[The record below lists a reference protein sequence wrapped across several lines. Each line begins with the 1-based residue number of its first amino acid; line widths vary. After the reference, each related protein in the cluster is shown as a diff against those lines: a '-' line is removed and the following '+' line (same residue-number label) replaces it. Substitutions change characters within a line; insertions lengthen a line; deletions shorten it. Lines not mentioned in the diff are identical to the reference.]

1 MMEPFGWLF
10 FLPRGI
16 EQGHR
21 PQDSAAGAIASRVS
35 HRALEVAKPE
45 SGTPVQTRHRAGAGA
60 PLLEASVPR
69 GTAPQLRGEKSLR
82 APLLEPLVPVAALDA
97 TRRGE
102 PFAILPP
109 TETPVSA
116 PPAIDMVTSTT
127 YSSGEL
133 LSSFSRHPTGLLQPM
148 PHLAMQPSAPMPSDQ
163 TQKRSPL
170 LCGYPSK
177 KCWSWRVE
185 KRNGE
190 LHKFCEYHRQKANTN
205 QRRMEQRRKQ
215 GRSASPRAKS
225 SSGSRRPHK
234 VAADVKREIVLKV
247 ERIPK
252 AMTHPKAVVVTP
264 ALNAGS
270 PRGIDCFAVGMDDA
284 AMFSWMDAEL
294 DIGIGMD
301 AAVDYMMVDTP
312 VIDMEPSDTP
322 VDLFEEDL
330 FFLEHFIDEISHSA
344 V

>member
-1 MMEPFGWLF
+1 M
-10 FLPRGI
+10 
-16 EQGHR
+16 
-21 PQDSAAGAIASRVS
+21 VS
-35 HRALEVAKPE
+35 
-45 SGTPVQTRHRAGAGA
+45 
-60 PLLEASVPR
+60 
-69 GTAPQLRGEKSLR
+69 
-82 APLLEPLVPVAALDA
+82 
-97 TRRGE
+97 
-102 PFAILPP
+102 
-109 TETPVSA
+109 
-116 PPAIDMVTSTT
+116 STT

-133 LSSFSRHPTGLLQPM
+133 LSSFARHPAVAPPAGLLQPM
-148 PHLAMQPSAPMPSDQ
+148 PPHVAHLAMPPAALVDAQ
-163 TQKRSPL
+163 QKRSPL

-225 SSGSRRPHK
+225 SGGSRRSHK
-234 VAADVKREIVLKV
+234 VAADAKREVVKV
-247 ERIPK
+247 ERPVAIPK
-252 AMTHPKAVVVTP
+252 SITHPKAVAVVVNTS
-264 ALNAGS
+264 GS
-270 PRGIDCFAVGMDDA
+270 PRGIDCFGSGSAVMDDA

-301 AAVDYMMVDTP
+301 AAVDYMMMDTP

-330 FFLEHFIDEISHSA
+330 FFLEHFIDEISHS
-344 V
+344 VV

>member
-1 MMEPFGWLF
+1 
-10 FLPRGI
+10 
-16 EQGHR
+16 
-21 PQDSAAGAIASRVS
+21 
-35 HRALEVAKPE
+35 
-45 SGTPVQTRHRAGAGA
+45 
-60 PLLEASVPR
+60 
-69 GTAPQLRGEKSLR
+69 
-82 APLLEPLVPVAALDA
+82 
-97 TRRGE
+97 
-102 PFAILPP
+102 
-109 TETPVSA
+109 
-116 PPAIDMVTSTT
+116 MVTSTT

-133 LSSFSRHPTGLLQPM
+133 LSSFARHACTTSSTSMLQPM
-148 PHLAMQPSAPMPSDQ
+148 PSHVTHVAAMHPLRTMVDSHL
-163 TQKRSPL
+163 KRSPL

-215 GRSASPRAKS
+215 GRSASPRAKDS
-225 SSGSRRPHK
+225 NGTRRSLK
-234 VAADVKREIVLKV
+234 VSADLKREVVVKI
-247 ERIPK
+247 ERSVVIPK
-252 AMTHPKAVVVTP
+252 SITHPKAVVVMAP
-264 ALNAGS
+264 SPNAGS
-270 PRGIDCFAVGMDDA
+270 PRGIDCFGNGCAVMDEA

-301 AAVDYMMVDTP
+301 AAVDYMMVETP
-312 VIDMEPSDTP
+312 VIDMEPSSTP

>member
-1 MMEPFGWLF
+1 M
-10 FLPRGI
+10 
-16 EQGHR
+16 
-21 PQDSAAGAIASRVS
+21 VS
-35 HRALEVAKPE
+35 
-45 SGTPVQTRHRAGAGA
+45 T
-60 PLLEASVPR
+60 
-69 GTAPQLRGEKSLR
+69 
-82 APLLEPLVPVAALDA
+82 
-97 TRRGE
+97 
-102 PFAILPP
+102 
-109 TETPVSA
+109 
-116 PPAIDMVTSTT
+116 TT

-133 LSSFSRHPTGLLQPM
+133 LSSFARQPTNMLQPM
-148 PHLAMQPSAPMPSDQ
+148 PPHVAHMAMPMVDAQ
-163 TQKRSPL
+163 QKRSPL

-215 GRSASPRAKS
+215 GRSASPRTKNS
-225 SSGSRRPHK
+225 SRRSHK
-234 VAADVKREIVLKV
+234 VSDVKKEIVVKS
-247 ERIPK
+247 ERATIPK
-252 AMTHPKAVVVTP
+252 SITHPKAVVVPIAT
-264 ALNAGS
+264 NGS
-270 PRGIDCFAVGMDDA
+270 PRGIDGFNTTAVMDDA

-330 FFLEHFIDEISHSA
+330 FFLEHFIDEISHST

>member
-1 MMEPFGWLF
+1 M
-10 FLPRGI
+10 
-16 EQGHR
+16 
-21 PQDSAAGAIASRVS
+21 VS
-35 HRALEVAKPE
+35 
-45 SGTPVQTRHRAGAGA
+45 T
-60 PLLEASVPR
+60 
-69 GTAPQLRGEKSLR
+69 
-82 APLLEPLVPVAALDA
+82 
-97 TRRGE
+97 
-102 PFAILPP
+102 
-109 TETPVSA
+109 
-116 PPAIDMVTSTT
+116 TT

-133 LSSFSRHPTGLLQPM
+133 LSSFARHSAVPHPPAGMLQPM
-148 PHLAMQPSAPMPSDQ
+148 PPHVSHLAMQPAPAMLDPQ
-163 TQKRSPL
+163 QKRSPL

-215 GRSASPRAKS
+215 GRSASPRAKN
-225 SSGSRRPHK
+225 SGGARRSHK
-234 VAADVKREIVLKV
+234 VAADARKRSDVVVKM
-247 ERIPK
+247 ERPAAVPIPK
-252 AMTHPKAVVVTP
+252 AITHPKAVVVP
-264 ALNAGS
+264 VPNSGS
-270 PRGIDCFAVGMDDA
+270 PRGIDCFGSGSTVMDDA

>member
-1 MMEPFGWLF
+1 
-10 FLPRGI
+10 
-16 EQGHR
+16 
-21 PQDSAAGAIASRVS
+21 
-35 HRALEVAKPE
+35 
-45 SGTPVQTRHRAGAGA
+45 
-60 PLLEASVPR
+60 
-69 GTAPQLRGEKSLR
+69 
-82 APLLEPLVPVAALDA
+82 
-97 TRRGE
+97 
-102 PFAILPP
+102 
-109 TETPVSA
+109 
-116 PPAIDMVTSTT
+116 MVTSTT

-133 LSSFSRHPTGLLQPM
+133 LSSFARHPVAPAAGMLQPM
-148 PHLAMQPSAPMPSDQ
+148 PPHLTMQTTALVDTP
-163 TQKRSPL
+163 QKRSPL

-215 GRSASPRAKS
+215 GRSASPRSKN
-225 SSGSRRPHK
+225 SGSRRSHK
-234 VAADVKREIVLKV
+234 VTDVKREVIVKA
-247 ERIPK
+247 ERPAAIPK
-252 AMTHPKAVVVTP
+252 SITHPKAVAVP
-264 ALNAGS
+264 PPSFNNSGS
-270 PRGIDCFAVGMDDA
+270 PRGIDCFGSGSAVMDDA

-330 FFLEHFIDEISHSA
+330 FFLEHFIDEISHST

>member
-1 MMEPFGWLF
+1 
-10 FLPRGI
+10 
-16 EQGHR
+16 
-21 PQDSAAGAIASRVS
+21 
-35 HRALEVAKPE
+35 
-45 SGTPVQTRHRAGAGA
+45 
-60 PLLEASVPR
+60 
-69 GTAPQLRGEKSLR
+69 
-82 APLLEPLVPVAALDA
+82 
-97 TRRGE
+97 
-102 PFAILPP
+102 
-109 TETPVSA
+109 
-116 PPAIDMVTSTT
+116 MVISTT

-133 LSSFSRHPTGLLQPM
+133 LSSFARHSAIAPPAGMLQPM
-148 PHLAMQPSAPMPSDQ
+148 PPHVAHLSMQPPSVSMVDAQ
-163 TQKRSPL
+163 QKRSPL

-215 GRSASPRAKS
+215 GRSASPRAKNS
-225 SSGSRRPHK
+225 GGSRRSHK
-234 VAADVKREIVLKV
+234 VAADAKREVVIKA
-247 ERIPK
+247 ERPTAIPK
-252 AMTHPKAVVVTP
+252 SITHPKAVVVP
-264 ALNAGS
+264 PVLNNSGS
-270 PRGIDCFAVGMDDA
+270 PRGIDCFGNGSAVMDDA

-330 FFLEHFIDEISHSA
+330 FFLEHFIDEISNST

>member
-1 MMEPFGWLF
+1 
-10 FLPRGI
+10 
-16 EQGHR
+16 
-21 PQDSAAGAIASRVS
+21 
-35 HRALEVAKPE
+35 
-45 SGTPVQTRHRAGAGA
+45 
-60 PLLEASVPR
+60 
-69 GTAPQLRGEKSLR
+69 
-82 APLLEPLVPVAALDA
+82 
-97 TRRGE
+97 
-102 PFAILPP
+102 
-109 TETPVSA
+109 
-116 PPAIDMVTSTT
+116 MVTTTT

-133 LSSFSRHPTGLLQPM
+133 LSSFARHPAVAPPAGMLQTM
-148 PHLAMQPSAPMPSDQ
+148 PPHVAHLAMQSPPAAMVDPQ
-163 TQKRSPL
+163 QKRSPL

-177 KCWSWRVE
+177 KCYSWRVE

-215 GRSASPRAKS
+215 GRSASPRAKN
-225 SSGSRRPHK
+225 SGGARRSHK
-234 VAADVKREIVLKV
+234 VSADSNREVIVKLERPAATPQLI
-247 ERIPK
+247 
-252 AMTHPKAVVVTP
+252 THPKAVVVTS

-270 PRGIDCFAVGMDDA
+270 PRGIDCFGNGSAVMDDA

-330 FFLEHFIDEISHSA
+330 FFLEHFIDEILNSA

>member
-1 MMEPFGWLF
+1 
-10 FLPRGI
+10 
-16 EQGHR
+16 
-21 PQDSAAGAIASRVS
+21 
-35 HRALEVAKPE
+35 
-45 SGTPVQTRHRAGAGA
+45 
-60 PLLEASVPR
+60 
-69 GTAPQLRGEKSLR
+69 
-82 APLLEPLVPVAALDA
+82 
-97 TRRGE
+97 
-102 PFAILPP
+102 
-109 TETPVSA
+109 
-116 PPAIDMVTSTT
+116 MVTTTT

-133 LSSFSRHPTGLLQPM
+133 LSSFARHAAAPPAGMLQPLP
-148 PHLAMQPSAPMPSDQ
+148 PHLAMAPAAAMVPDPQ
-163 TQKRSPL
+163 QKRSPL

-225 SSGSRRPHK
+225 SGSRRSHK
-234 VAADVKREIVLKV
+234 VAADAKREVVVKA
-247 ERIPK
+247 ERPTAAAAAAAATAAIPR
-252 AMTHPKAVVVTP
+252 AITHPKAVVVAPP
-264 ALNAGS
+264 APNSGS
-270 PRGIDCFAVGMDDA
+270 PRGIDCFGTGSSSAVMDDA

-301 AAVDYMMVDTP
+301 AAVDYMMVDNH

-330 FFLEHFIDEISHSA
+330 FFLEHFIDEISHST

>member
-1 MMEPFGWLF
+1 MFT
-10 FLPRGI
+10 I
-16 EQGHR
+16 
-21 PQDSAAGAIASRVS
+21 
-35 HRALEVAKPE
+35 
-45 SGTPVQTRHRAGAGA
+45 
-60 PLLEASVPR
+60 
-69 GTAPQLRGEKSLR
+69 
-82 APLLEPLVPVAALDA
+82 
-97 TRRGE
+97 
-102 PFAILPP
+102 
-109 TETPVSA
+109 
-116 PPAIDMVTSTT
+116 TT

-133 LSSFSRHPTGLLQPM
+133 LSSFARHAAFTSPSDLLQSM
-148 PHLAMQPSAPMPSDQ
+148 PQHVTKLAMHPPSVTVDPQ
-163 TQKRSPL
+163 LKRSPL

-215 GRSASPRAKS
+215 GRSASPRAKD
-225 SSGSRRPHK
+225 SSGARRS
-234 VAADVKREIVLKV
+234 LKV
-247 ERIPK
+247 SADSKRD
-252 AMTHPKAVVVTP
+252 VVIKSR
-264 ALNAGS
+264 A
-270 PRGIDCFAVGMDDA
+270 PRGIDGFGNGSAVMDEA

-301 AAVDYMMVDTP
+301 YMMVDTP
-312 VIDMEPSDTP
+312 VIDVEPSDTP

>member
-1 MMEPFGWLF
+1 MAAVAACTGARTRGSDTKRVQLRQNS
-10 FLPRGI
+10 PRLTSPAYGSSLAS
-16 EQGHR
+16 GR
-21 PQDSAAGAIASRVS
+21 LLLCAKLSSGALGSGAICDFAS
-35 HRALEVAKPE
+35 EPKP
-45 SGTPVQTRHRAGAGA
+45 H
-60 PLLEASVPR
+60 
-69 GTAPQLRGEKSLR
+69 
-82 APLLEPLVPVAALDA
+82 
-97 TRRGE
+97 
-102 PFAILPP
+102 
-109 TETPVSA
+109 
-116 PPAIDMVTSTT
+116 PAMVTTTT

-133 LSSFSRHPTGLLQPM
+133 LSSFARHSLQPM
-148 PHLAMQPSAPMPSDQ
+148 PSHVSHMAIQPAPVLLDPQ
-163 TQKRSPL
+163 QKRSPL

-215 GRSASPRAKS
+215 GRSASPRAKN
-225 SSGSRRPHK
+225 SGGARRSHK
-234 VAADVKREIVLKV
+234 VAADAKRDVVVKL
-247 ERIPK
+247 ERPAPVSK
-252 AMTHPKAVVVTP
+252 AITHPKAVVVP
-264 ALNAGS
+264 VSNSGS
-270 PRGIDCFAVGMDDA
+270 PRGIDCFGNGRVVMDDA

>member
-1 MMEPFGWLF
+1 
-10 FLPRGI
+10 
-16 EQGHR
+16 
-21 PQDSAAGAIASRVS
+21 
-35 HRALEVAKPE
+35 
-45 SGTPVQTRHRAGAGA
+45 
-60 PLLEASVPR
+60 
-69 GTAPQLRGEKSLR
+69 
-82 APLLEPLVPVAALDA
+82 
-97 TRRGE
+97 
-102 PFAILPP
+102 
-109 TETPVSA
+109 
-116 PPAIDMVTSTT
+116 MVTSTT

-133 LSSFSRHPTGLLQPM
+133 LSSFARHPVAPPAGLLQPM
-148 PHLAMQPSAPMPSDQ
+148 PQLTMQTTALVDTP
-163 TQKRSPL
+163 QKRSPL

-215 GRSASPRAKS
+215 GRSASPRAKN
-225 SSGSRRPHK
+225 SGSRRSHK
-234 VAADVKREIVLKV
+234 VTDVKREVVVKA
-247 ERIPK
+247 ERPAAIPK
-252 AMTHPKAVVVTP
+252 SITHPKAVAVP
-264 ALNAGS
+264 PPSFNNSGS
-270 PRGIDCFAVGMDDA
+270 PRGIDGFGNGSAVMDDA

-312 VIDMEPSDTP
+312 VIDMEPSDIP

>member
-1 MMEPFGWLF
+1 M
-10 FLPRGI
+10 
-16 EQGHR
+16 
-21 PQDSAAGAIASRVS
+21 VS
-35 HRALEVAKPE
+35 
-45 SGTPVQTRHRAGAGA
+45 T
-60 PLLEASVPR
+60 
-69 GTAPQLRGEKSLR
+69 
-82 APLLEPLVPVAALDA
+82 
-97 TRRGE
+97 
-102 PFAILPP
+102 
-109 TETPVSA
+109 
-116 PPAIDMVTSTT
+116 TT

-133 LSSFSRHPTGLLQPM
+133 LSSFVRHPGVPSPAGMLQPLP
-148 PHLAMQPSAPMPSDQ
+148 PHLAMPPPTMADMQ
-163 TQKRSPL
+163 QKRSPL

-215 GRSASPRAKS
+215 GRAASPRAKS
-225 SSGSRRPHK
+225 SRRSHK
-234 VAADVKREIVLKV
+234 VNSADAKQVVKL
-247 ERIPK
+247 ERPSTATPK
-252 AMTHPKAVVVTP
+252 SISQPKAVLVPSPT
-264 ALNAGS
+264 ASNSGS
-270 PRGIDCFAVGMDDA
+270 PRGIDAFSASSSAGMDDA
-284 AMFSWMDAEL
+284 AIFSWMDAEL

-330 FFLEHFIDEISHSA
+330 YFLEHFIDEISHST

>member
-1 MMEPFGWLF
+1 M
-10 FLPRGI
+10 
-16 EQGHR
+16 
-21 PQDSAAGAIASRVS
+21 VS
-35 HRALEVAKPE
+35 
-45 SGTPVQTRHRAGAGA
+45 T
-60 PLLEASVPR
+60 
-69 GTAPQLRGEKSLR
+69 
-82 APLLEPLVPVAALDA
+82 
-97 TRRGE
+97 
-102 PFAILPP
+102 
-109 TETPVSA
+109 
-116 PPAIDMVTSTT
+116 TT

-133 LSSFSRHPTGLLQPM
+133 LSSFARHAPPAGMLQPL
-148 PHLAMQPSAPMPSDQ
+148 PPHVSHLAMQPPALLDPQ
-163 TQKRSPL
+163 QKRSPL

-225 SSGSRRPHK
+225 SGGARRSHK
-234 VAADVKREIVLKV
+234 VAADAKRDVVVKL
-247 ERIPK
+247 ERPAPVPK
-252 AMTHPKAVVVTP
+252 AISHPKAAVVP
-264 ALNAGS
+264 APNAGS
-270 PRGIDCFAVGMDDA
+270 PRGIDCFGSAAVMDDA